1 MKADAV
7 PLLDL
12 FEKKMRLEVP
22 LFQRQYVWT
31 LEQQWEPLWEDVSRK
46 FTEFIEGRADGPVH
60 FLGAIVLDQKETP
73 ATHVEKRQVIDGQQ
87 RLTTLQVFLAVMR
100 DFCREQGCEEL
111 AQEFE
116 TYTLN
121 TGKMA
126 DPEIDRF
133 KVWPTQLDR
142 QNFMDVMTLGSR
154 QTIEKKHPL
163 VRRKYQR
170 KFDPRPRIIDAYL
183 FFDKEVRGFFLGTKE
198 DPPLAASHSLE
209 DRVDEAFKAMKSAL
223 QVVAIDLDR
232 DDDPQVIFETL
243 NARGE
248 PLLPADLLR
257 NYVFLRAGR
266 SGESQEELYEKYW
279 RGFDDEFWRTEVTQG
294 RLKRPRSDLFLQHFL
309 ASRQAVDIPIKHLYV
324 EYRHWIEREKPFSTV
339 EDEIRVLRDQGQNF
353 RRILEPETGDPVF
366 DLATFMERFD
376 VRTAYPLMLQLL
388 AANLG
393 NGQWRVLST
402 TLESYLLRRMLVGW
416 STKAYN
422 RIFLNLV
429 KSLRKNSV
437 ESASEAIGAALSNL
451 TGESSAWPTDETFT
465 AAWMNRSASGAMNK
479 AKLTHILVKLND
491 TYLNSRTEQ
500 LKIESELTIEHIMPQ
515 SWIENWPLPDGAQGM
530 TLEELFDAAPDDP
543 RAVATRARESTIH
556 TFGNLTLLTQALN
569 SLVSHGEWAVKK
581 PAMLEASLLPIN
593 LQLHGYSSWD
603 EEAIRQRGQELLARS
618 IRIWPGPPARKA
630 QLTEQ
635 IGEE

>member
-46 FTEFIEGRADGPVH
+46 FAEFIEGRSDGPVH
-60 FLGAIVLDQKETP
+60 FLGAMVLDQKATP

-87 RLTTLQVFLAVMR
+87 RLTTLQIFLAVMR
-100 DFCREQGCEEL
+100 DFCRGQECDEL

-116 TYTLN
+116 KYTLN
-121 TGKMA
+121 TGKMTE
-126 DPEIDRF
+126 PKIDRF

-142 QNFMDVMTLGSR
+142 RYFMDVMTLGSR
-154 QTIEKKHPL
+154 KAIEEKHPL
-163 VRRKYQR
+163 VRRKYHRQ
-170 KFDPRPRIIDAYL
+170 FDPRPRIIDVYL
-183 FFDKEVRGFFLGTKE
+183 YFDEQVRTFFIGTEE
-198 DPPLAASHSLE
+198 DPPLAGARPLE
-209 DRVDEAFKAMKSAL
+209 DRIDEAFRAMKNAL

-257 NYVFLRAGR
+257 NYIFLRAGR

-279 RGFDDEFWRTEVTQG
+279 SGFDDEFWRTEVTQG
-294 RLKRPRSDLFLQHFL
+294 RLKRPRSDLFMQHFL

-324 EYRHWIEREKPFSTV
+324 EYRHWIERKHPFSTV
-339 EDEIRVLRDQGQNF
+339 EDEIHVLRDQGQNF
-353 RRILEPETGDPVF
+353 RRILEPAKGDPVF

-376 VRTAYPLMLQLL
+376 VRTAYPLMLHLL
-388 AANLG
+388 ASNLD

-429 KSLRKNSV
+429 KSLRKDSV
-437 ESASEAIGAALSNL
+437 ESASEAIGTALSNL
-451 TGESSAWPTDETFT
+451 TGESSAWPTDETFA
-465 AAWMNRSASGAMNK
+465 AAWMNRAAYEAMNK
-479 AKLTHILVKLND
+479 ARLTHILVKLND
-491 TYLNSRTEQ
+491 TYLNSKTEQ
-500 LKIESELTIEHIMPQ
+500 MKIESELTVEHIMPQ
-515 SWIENWPLPDGAQGM
+515 SWIENWPLPDGVQGM
-530 TLEELFDAAPDDP
+530 TWEELFDAAPDDH
-543 RAVATRARESTIH
+543 RAVVTRARESTIH

-569 SLVSHGEWAVKK
+569 SSVSNEKWAVKK

-603 EEAIRQRGQELLARS
+603 EEAITQRGQELLERA
-618 IRIWPGPPARKA
+618 IRIWPGPPTSK
-630 QLTEQ
+630 
-635 IGEE
+635 G

>member
-1 MKADAV
+1 MNANDV

-46 FTEFIEGRADGPVH
+46 FAEFIEGRSDGPVH
-60 FLGAIVLDQKETP
+60 FLGAMVLDQKETP

-87 RLTTLQVFLAVMR
+87 RLTTLQIFLAVMR
-100 DFCREQGCEEL
+100 DFCRGQGCDEL

-116 TYTLN
+116 KYTLN
-121 TGKMA
+121 TGRMA
-126 DPEIDRF
+126 EPKIDRF

-142 QNFMDVMTLGSR
+142 QYFMDVMTLGSR
-154 QTIEKKHPL
+154 KAIEEKHPL
-163 VRRKYQR
+163 VRRRYQR
-170 KFDPRPRIIDAYL
+170 RLDPRPRIIDVYL
-183 FFDKEVRGFFLGTKE
+183 YFDEQVRAFFIGTEE
-198 DPPLAASHSLE
+198 DPPLAGARPLE
-209 DRVDEAFKAMKSAL
+209 DRIDEAFRAMKNAL
-223 QVVAIDLDR
+223 QVVAIDLGR

-257 NYVFLRAGR
+257 NYIFLRAGR

-279 RGFDDEFWRTEVTQG
+279 SGFDDEFWRTEVTQG
-294 RLKRPRSDLFLQHFL
+294 RLKRPRSDLFMQHFL
-309 ASRQAVDIPIKHLYV
+309 ASRRAVDIPIKHLYV
-324 EYRHWIEREKPFSTV
+324 EYRHWIERKHPFSTV

-353 RRILEPETGDPVF
+353 RRILEPAKGDPVF

-376 VRTAYPLMLQLL
+376 VRTAYPLMLHLL
-388 AANLG
+388 ASNLD

-429 KSLRKNSV
+429 KSLRKDSV

-451 TGESSAWPTDETFT
+451 TGESSAWPTDETF
-465 AAWMNRSASGAMNK
+465 AEAWMKRDAYRVMNK
-479 AKLTHILVKLND
+479 ARLTHILVKLND
-491 TYLNSRTEQ
+491 TYLNSKTEQ
-500 LKIESELTIEHIMPQ
+500 LKIESELTVEHIMPQ
-515 SWIENWPLPDGAQGM
+515 SWIENWPLPDGVQGM

-543 RAVATRARESTIH
+543 RAVVTKARESTIH

-569 SLVSHGEWAVKK
+569 SSVSNGEWAVKK
-581 PAMLEASLLPIN
+581 PAMLKASLLPIN
-593 LQLHGYSSWD
+593 LQLHGFSSWD
-603 EEAIRQRGQELLARS
+603 EEAITQRGQELLERAV
-618 IRIWPGPPARKA
+618 RIWPSPPTSK
-630 QLTEQ
+630 
-635 IGEE
+635 G

>member
-1 MKADAV
+1 MQANAV

-31 LEQQWEPLWEDVSRK
+31 QEQQWEPLWEDVSRK
-46 FTEFIEGRADGPVH
+46 FAEFIEGRSDGPVH
-60 FLGAIVLDQKETP
+60 FLGAMVLDQKETP
-73 ATHVEKRQVIDGQQ
+73 ATHVEKRQIIDGQQ
-87 RLTTLQVFLAVMR
+87 RLTTLQIFLAVMR
-100 DFCREQGCEEL
+100 DFCRGQGCDEL

-116 TYTLN
+116 KYTLN

-126 DPEIDRF
+126 EPKIDRI
-133 KVWPTQLDR
+133 KMWPTRLDR
-142 QNFMDVMTLGSR
+142 RYFMDVMTLGSR
-154 QTIEKKHPL
+154 KAIEKKHPL

-170 KFDPRPRIIDAYL
+170 QFDPRPRIIDVYL
-183 FFDKEVRGFFLGTKE
+183 YFDEQVRTFFIGTEE
-198 DPPLAASHSLE
+198 DPPLAGARPLE
-209 DRVDEAFKAMKSAL
+209 DRIDEAFRAMKNAL
-223 QVVAIDLDR
+223 QVIAIDLDR

-257 NYVFLRAGR
+257 NYIFLRAGR

-279 RGFDDEFWRTEVTQG
+279 SGFDDEFWRTEVTQG
-294 RLKRPRSDLFLQHFL
+294 RLKRPRSDLFMQHFL
-309 ASRQAVDIPIKHLYV
+309 ASHQAVDIPIKHLYV
-324 EYRHWIEREKPFSTV
+324 EYRHWIERKHPFITV

-353 RRILEPETGDPVF
+353 RRILDPAKGDPIF

-376 VRTAYPLMLQLL
+376 VRTAYPLMLHLL
-388 AANLG
+388 ASNLD

-402 TLESYLLRRMLVGW
+402 TLESYLLRRMLVGR

-429 KSLRKNSV
+429 KSLRKDSV
-437 ESASEAIGAALSNL
+437 GSASEAIGAALSNL
-451 TGESSAWPTDETFT
+451 TGESSSWPTDETFA
-465 AAWMNRSASGAMNK
+465 AAWMNRAAYEAMNK
-479 AKLTHILVKLND
+479 ARLTHILVKLND
-491 TYLNSRTEQ
+491 TYLNSKTEQ
-500 LKIESELTIEHIMPQ
+500 LKIESELTVEHIMPQ
-515 SWIENWPLPDGAQGM
+515 SWIENWPLPDGVQGM

-543 RAVATRARESTIH
+543 RAVVTRARESTIH

-569 SLVSHGEWAVKK
+569 SSVSNGEWAVKK

-593 LQLHGYSSWD
+593 LQLQGYSSWD
-603 EEAIRQRGQELLARS
+603 EEAITQRGQELLERAV
-618 IRIWPGPPARKA
+618 RIWPGPPTSK
-630 QLTEQ
+630 
-635 IGEE
+635 G